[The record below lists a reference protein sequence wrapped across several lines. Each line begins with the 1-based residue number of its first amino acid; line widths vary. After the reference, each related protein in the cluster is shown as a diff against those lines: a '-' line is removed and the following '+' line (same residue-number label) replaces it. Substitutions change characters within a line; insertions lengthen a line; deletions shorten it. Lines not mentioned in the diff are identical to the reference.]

1 MVARLAPPVRDK
13 LVKLF
18 LALADARPDEVTRI
32 ALTMGERLPDFEQ
45 VVFERAVAEVVGRS
59 ADATLSDLDVGA
71 LVLQLTRKAG
81 EAGLRMDPELVML
94 GKALLNLDQVAL
106 ALDPGFEPRDA
117 LKRHLTELMRSS
129 MGTTPAAVM
138 ASLLEAKEFVEQLP
152 GRVNRA
158 FDAIGTGSF
167 ELRVNAFDED
177 EFLRG
182 LHKLA
187 NVVAAAMVLAS
198 MILASALLA
207 RPTGDSP
214 DTGNQI
220 ALVVFV
226 VAVLVALAM
235 LLRIALQSRRVMSRR
250 GR

>member
-1 MVARLAPPVRDK
+1 
-13 LVKLF
+13 
-18 LALADARPDEVTRI
+18 
-32 ALTMGERLPDFEQ
+32 
-45 VVFERAVAEVVGRS
+45 
-59 ADATLSDLDVGA
+59 
-71 LVLQLTRKAG
+71 
-81 EAGLRMDPELVML
+81 MDPELVML